1 MKKPFL
7 VITATLLSFSLLGL
21 SACGNSQANLSG
33 EKKEESTAKA
43 ESSKGEE
50 AAEKKDASGELLVS
64 TFGLNQ
70 DIVESD
76 IIKPF
81 EEANGVKVTLE
92 VGNAAER
99 LTKVESGSSN
109 VDVIELS
116 QSGST
121 KGYTEGVLEEVTEK
135 DVPNLASLSD
145 EAKQVYQNGGG
156 VPFSINSIGIV
167 YDKEKVGHE
176 LKDWADLWSSD
187 LAGKI
192 AVPDITTTAGPL
204 FLSVAADKGGKALS
218 EDKGEAAFKALE
230 ELKPN
235 IVKTY
240 SKSSDLAN
248 MFQAGE
254 ISVAVVADF
263 GVSTLQKAD
272 PNAEYLVPESG
283 TYANFNT
290 VNLVKGAKNK
300 ENALKYINFRI
311 SAENQAV
318 KAKSLTEAPVNK
330 DVQLKD
336 DEVKTMTY
344 GAVAKRAKVVD
355 FKLVNDNLKDWIDQW
370 NKILNQ

>member
-204 FLSVAADKGGKALS
+204 FLSVAADR
-218 EDKGEAAFKALE
+218 GEKPFRKTREKLL
-230 ELKPN
+230 LKLW
-235 IVKTY
+235 
-240 SKSSDLAN
+240 KS
-248 MFQAGE
+248 
-254 ISVAVVADF
+254 
-263 GVSTLQKAD
+263 
-272 PNAEYLVPESG
+272 
-283 TYANFNT
+283 
-290 VNLVKGAKNK
+290 
-300 ENALKYINFRI
+300 
-311 SAENQAV
+311 
-318 KAKSLTEAPVNK
+318 
-330 DVQLKD
+330 
-336 DEVKTMTY
+336 
-344 GAVAKRAKVVD
+344 
-355 FKLVNDNLKDWIDQW
+355 
-370 NKILNQ
+370 

>member
-7 VITATLLSFSLLGL
+7 VLTATLLSFSLLGL

-121 KGYTEGVLEEVTEK
+121 KGYTE
-135 DVPNLASLSD
+135 VPNLASLSD

-263 GVSTLQKAD
+263 GVSTVQKAD

>member
-1 MKKPFL
+1 M
-7 VITATLLSFSLLGL
+7 
-21 SACGNSQANLSG
+21 
-33 EKKEESTAKA
+33 
-43 ESSKGEE
+43 
-50 AAEKKDASGELLVS
+50 
-64 TFGLNQ
+64 
-70 DIVESD
+70 
-76 IIKPF
+76 
-81 EEANGVKVTLE
+81 
-92 VGNAAER
+92 
-99 LTKVESGSSN
+99 
-109 VDVIELS
+109 
-116 QSGST
+116 
-121 KGYTEGVLEEVTEK
+121 
-135 DVPNLASLSD
+135 
-145 EAKQVYQNGGG
+145 
-156 VPFSINSIGIV
+156 
-167 YDKEKVGHE
+167 
-176 LKDWADLWSSD
+176 
-187 LAGKI
+187 
-192 AVPDITTTAGPL
+192 PDITTTAGPL

-263 GVSTLQKAD
+263 GVSTVQKAD